1 MFRIADPELL
11 SLYNQYGE
19 EQPKLNPK
27 IVAANLTNFRKM
39 KLQELLELSEN
50 NYISFQLKEIL
61 ADEIHRRLS
70 S

>member
-61 ADEIHRRLS
+61 ADEIYRRLS

>member
-1 MFRIADPELL
+1 MEKDIQA
-11 SLYNQYGE
+11 LYEQYNKE
-19 EQPKLNPK
+19 YPISINKPNHK
-27 IVAANLTNFRKM
+27 VTKANVTNFRKM